1 MAAIISAS
9 LPNILSTSASKFRMF
24 SLHFSVFSS
33 YHSGLGGGLLALN
46 SMLLIFGDTAPT
58 ASAVSSLRSGNLSGK
73 RRRES
78 KVDGDL
84 AVGWLRG
91 RSTVLKMA
99 AVKRCDA
106 EGERAGP
113 TPPHRRP
120 GLSEDFVTC
129 VRYSWSS
136 E

>member
-1 MAAIISAS
+1 
-9 LPNILSTSASKFRMF
+9 
-24 SLHFSVFSS
+24 
-33 YHSGLGGGLLALN
+33 
-46 SMLLIFGDTAPT
+46 MLLISDDTAGT
-58 ASAVSSLRSGNLSGK
+58 ASAVSSLRSGHQSRK

-84 AVGWLRG
+84 AVCWVPG

-106 EGERAGP
+106 EVERVRSD
-113 TPPHRRP
+113 PPPQCCP